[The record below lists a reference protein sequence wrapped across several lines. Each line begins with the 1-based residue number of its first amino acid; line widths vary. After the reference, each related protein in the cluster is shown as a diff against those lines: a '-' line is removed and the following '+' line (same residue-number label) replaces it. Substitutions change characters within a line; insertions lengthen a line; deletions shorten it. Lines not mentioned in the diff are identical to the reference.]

1 VSSQAAQTARDLTS
15 VSVRV
20 LIQECRNL
28 QLRGPSARCASLGMT
43 RFTFLSVVT
52 GAHATIHSASARK
65 ISNGGLLATPRLAMR
80 PIITVSRL
88 TEAAVT
94 SKGHSDGA

>member
-1 VSSQAAQTARDLTS
+1 
-15 VSVRV
+15 
-20 LIQECRNL
+20 
-28 QLRGPSARCASLGMT
+28 MT
-43 RFTFLSVVT
+43 RFGFAPLLVCTVQF
-52 GAHATIHSASARK
+52 HSASARK

-80 PIITVSRL
+80 PIITVNRL